1 MVPRISPKE
10 IITAEYRMTNI
21 SDEIA
26 YCADEYIVVWKTEIH
41 FNSKIT
47 ILEP

>member
-1 MVPRISPKE
+1 MVSRISPIE
-10 IITAEYRMTNI
+10 IITAERMINI
-21 SDEIA
+21 SDKIA
-26 YCADEYIVVWKTEIH
+26 YCADKYIVLWSNEID